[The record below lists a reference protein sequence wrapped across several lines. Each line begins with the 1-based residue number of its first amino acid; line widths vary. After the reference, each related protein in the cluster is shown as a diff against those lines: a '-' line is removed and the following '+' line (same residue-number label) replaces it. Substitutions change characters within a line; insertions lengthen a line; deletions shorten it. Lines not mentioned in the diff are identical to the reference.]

1 LSEATGKRSP
11 LIVWI
16 VSDGKPGHVNQ
27 SRGLAEALARA
38 TATEIHTLRALPPW
52 RAWLA
57 LLLKTRLNPSC
68 FVVASASAFSH
79 EAEGRGGKQ
88 SSTPAASATSGSP
101 QPFGPRDDEINQ
113 RSRNTSDTPL
123 PKPDLIIGAGHAT
136 HPTLLAARRAH
147 GGRAVVLMK
156 PSLPRRCFDLCILPR
171 HDGVAADAH
180 TLVTDGALNRVRPA
194 TASDANHGLILIGG
208 ASPHFEWSN
217 DALQAQ
223 IKRILART
231 PDMQWTLT
239 TSRRTPKD
247 FLALL
252 PQHPKLNIV
261 PHTATPPDWLPE
273 QLARCGT
280 VWVTPDSASMVFEAL
295 TAGADVGV
303 FDLPANPK
311 SRVGRAIAQL
321 AESQRITRFANWYA
335 NDQLQLNTHPLAEA
349 DRCAQSIMQRWFSP
363 DCPLGL

>member
-1 LSEATGKRSP
+1 MSEAAGKRSP

-38 TATEIHTLRALPPW
+38 TTTEIHTFRVLPPW

-57 LLLKTRLNPSC
+57 LLLKRFPDNALT
-68 FVVASASAFSH
+68 
-79 EAEGRGGKQ
+79 Q
-88 SSTPAASATSGSP
+88 
-101 QPFGPRDDEINQ
+101 
-113 RSRNTSDTPL
+113 
-123 PKPDLIIGAGHAT
+123 PDLILGAGHAT

-156 PSLPRRCFDLCILPR
+156 PSLPRCCFDLCILPR
-171 HDGVAADAH
+171 HDDIATDAH
-180 TLVTDGALNRVRPA
+180 TLVTEGALNRIRPA
-194 TASDANHGLILIGG
+194 TARDANRGLLLIGG
-208 ASPHFEWSN
+208 TSPHFEWDS
-217 DALQAQ
+217 DAIQVQ

-239 TSRRTPKD
+239 TSRRSPKD

-252 PQHPKLNIV
+252 PQHPQLSIV
-261 PHTATPPDWLPE
+261 PHTATSPDWLPE

-295 TAGADVGV
+295 TAGAAVGV
-303 FDLPANPK
+303 FDLPASPK

-321 AESQRITRFANWYA
+321 ADAQRITRFANWCA
-335 NDQLQLNTHPLAEA
+335 NDQLQPNTHPLAEA
-349 DRCAQSIMQRWFSP
+349 DRCAEWILEW
-363 DCPLGL
+363 LKKIN